1 MNIIRLIFPIVENAM
16 IFFRS
21 GSYRE
26 HRPAVII
33 DKLDVKVTNHN
44 RLVDLMI
51 SDIFTVK

>member
-26 HRPAVII
+26 HSPAVII
-33 DKLDVKVTNHN
+33 DRLDVMVINHN
-44 RLVDLMI
+44 RFFDLMI